1 MSRVPGG
8 AGRADPAAAAGA
20 DAREGFAA
28 KVIAW
33 QRRHGRHGLPW
44 QGTRDPYRVWLSEV
58 MLQQTQVSTVIGYYG
73 RFLERFP
80 DVAALA
86 AAPLDDVLAL
96 WSGLGYYSRA
106 RNLHRC
112 AQAVVAGHG
121 SRFPASAA
129 QLAALPGIGRSTA
142 AAIAAFCFGERVAI
156 LDGNVKRVLARV
168 LGFGDDLSRAPAV
181 QALWN
186 EATALLPA
194 RGVDI
199 YTQGLMDLG
208 ATLCTQRRPACL
220 HCPVAAGCVARREG
234 KPERYPV
241 KTRRVARGRRSSAL
255 LWLRQGGRWWLVQ
268 RPATG
273 VWAGLWSLP
282 EFDSAE
288 ALQAHV
294 AGWRGQG
301 EWLEPF
307 QHALT
312 HFEWTLQALAWTLPA
327 RAAQPEALPEGR
339 WFEPAE
345 ALALGLPAPI
355 RRLLDGAA
363 GTAA

>member
-1 MSRVPGG
+1 VSTSRRTFLIGVAASATVAAPAIAQGRVQWRMVTAWPRDLPGPG
-8 AGRADPAAAAGA
+8 VSARRISERVRALTAGRFEISVFAAGEIVPA
-20 DAREGFAA
+20 LGVFDA
-28 KVIAW
+28 
-33 QRRHGRHGLPW
+33 
-44 QGTRDPYRVWLSEV
+44 
-58 MLQQTQVSTVIGYYG
+58 
-73 RFLERFP
+73 
-80 DVAALA
+80 VA
-86 AAPLDDVLAL
+86 
-96 WSGLGYYSRA
+96 SGV
-106 RNLHRC
+106 
-112 AQAVVAGHG
+112 AQAGHG
-121 SRFPASAA
+121 ASFFQASKAPVA
-129 QLAALPGIGRSTA
+129 QLFTTLP
-142 AAIAAFCFGERVAI
+142 FGLSPVEHHSW
-156 LDGNVKRVLARV
+156 LH
-168 LGFGDDLSRAPAV
+168 FGGG
-181 QALWN
+181 QALWD

-194 RGVDI
+194 RGVDT

-234 KPERYPV
+234 APERYPV
-241 KTRRVARGRRSSAL
+241 KTRRGARGRRSSAL
-255 LWLRQGGRWWLVQ
+255 LWLRQGRRWWLVQ
-268 RPATG
+268 RPDTG

-288 ALQAHV
+288 ALQARV

-327 RAAQPEALPEGR
+327 RSAQPKALPDGR

-355 RRLLDGAA
+355 RRLLAGAA